1 MGKEG
6 RRAVRSP
13 QATQEPVCPAC
24 GQPVG
29 TTIKRHKVLG
39 AWVPTW
45 HPRPCRNPDC
55 ALFGRT
61 PKEPG
66 DWEHARRARK
76 HRRRDAG
83 KAPDGREGPEGPE
96 GPGGR
101 AAEGEPGN
109 STKIG

>member
-1 MGKEG
+1 MGNEG

-45 HPRPCRNPDC
+45 QPRPCHNPDC

-61 PKEPG
+61 PKEAK
-66 DWEHARRARK
+66 DWEYAKRARRQRRRE
-76 HRRRDAG
+76 RRRDATQEED
-83 KAPDGREGPEGPE
+83 PDGREEPTAEND
-96 GPGGR
+96 PGD
-101 AAEGEPGN
+101 